1 MRKVATVVLGLML
14 FAATAGASP
23 LSYDEAVDGDLNGQ
37 VLQFDLGVNTIAG
50 SISYHLTAP
59 TDFDLFRFVIPDGA
73 ELTAWTVKTEPVAG
87 VGRDLGRQLNLV
99 VFNGPFLGFD
109 AFPLD
114 FSEVTLDLFLHV
126 LPLGPGTYVVGD
138 FTTGGAIGGPG
149 DDQDNHVW
157 NYTFSFTVSAVAVP
171 EPASIALL
179 GAGLA
184 GLAFVRR
191 RSGWRNSD

>member
-1 MRKVATVVLGLML
+1 
-14 FAATAGASP
+14 
-23 LSYDEAVDGDLNGQ
+23 
-37 VLQFDLGVNTIAG
+37 
-50 SISYHLTAP
+50 
-59 TDFDLFRFVIPDGA
+59 VIPDGA

-87 VGRDLGRQLNLV
+87 EGFDPGRQLILG
-99 VFNGPFLGFD
+99 VFNGPFLGLD

-138 FTTGGAIGGPG
+138 LTTGGAIGGPG

-191 RSGWRNSD
+191 RSGWRNSELASAPEPRRPRRPRGTPAVLRDAAFRTPGSRPVSRRLVFVRGKRIRAPVGL